1 MNIYSRRLVFPL
13 LLALGACS
21 TPGPESADAGMTYT
35 PSDPVIEP
43 ELERRAPV
51 RPDIDTEDWDVG
63 AYAGALAIEDFGT
76 EFLYGGRIAYHVS
89 EDFFLEGHYA
99 RADVD
104 DDNFRRLGAPL
115 FESSEEELSTWGLS
129 VGYQMLP
136 GEVFMGSRWARTST
150 TYLQFGAGNTDFA
163 GEDSVTYLLG
173 FGLRV
178 LPADW
183 LSLRLDAR
191 DHIFESDLT
200 GDNEWKHNFELSVGV
215 GVFF

>member
-1 MNIYSRRLVFPL
+1 MNLNSRCLLAPL
-13 LLALGACS
+13 LVTLAACS
-21 TPGPESADAGMTYT
+21 NSPSATDDAGMSYT
-35 PSDPVIEP
+35 PSDSVIQP

-51 RPDIDTEDWDVG
+51 RPDIDTEDWDAG
-63 AYAGALAIEDFGT
+63 AYAGAIAIEDFGT
-76 EFLYGGRIAYHVS
+76 EFLYGGRLAYHVS

-104 DDNFRRLGAPL
+104 DENFRRLGAPL
-115 FESSEEELSTWGLS
+115 FENTEEELTTWGLS

-178 LPADW
+178 LPTDW

-200 GDNEWKHNFELSVGV
+200 GDNSWKHNFELSVGL

>member
-1 MNIYSRRLVFPL
+1 MVIDTRRLIFPL
-13 LLALGACS
+13 LLTLGACS
-21 TPGPESADAGMTYT
+21 SGGPGSGDAGMTYT
-35 PSDPVIEP
+35 PAEPVIQP
-43 ELERRAPV
+43 DLERRAPA

-76 EFLYGGRIAYHVS
+76 EFLYGGRLAYHVS

-104 DDNFRRLGAPL
+104 DENFRRLGAPL

-136 GEVFMGSRWARTST
+136 GEVFVGSRWARTSA
-150 TYLQFGAGNTDFA
+150 TYLQFGAGNTEFA

-178 LPADW
+178 LPTDW
-183 LSLRLDAR
+183 FSLRLDAR

-200 GDNEWKHNFELSVGV
+200 GDNEWKHNFELSVGL

>member
-1 MNIYSRRLVFPL
+1 MVIDTRRLIFPL
-13 LLALGACS
+13 LLTLGACS
-21 TPGPESADAGMTYT
+21 SGAPGSGDAGMAYT
-35 PSDPVIEP
+35 PAEPVIQP
-43 ELERRAPV
+43 DLERRAPV

-76 EFLYGGRIAYHVS
+76 EFLYGGRLAYHVS

-104 DDNFRRLGAPL
+104 DENFRRLGAPL

-136 GEVFMGSRWARTST
+136 GEVFVGSRWARTSA
-150 TYLQFGAGNTDFA
+150 TYLQFGAGNTEFA

-178 LPADW
+178 LPTDW
-183 LSLRLDAR
+183 FSLRLDAR

-200 GDNEWKHNFELSVGV
+200 GDNEWKHNFELSVGL

>member
-1 MNIYSRRLVFPL
+1 MNIYSRPLVFPL

-21 TPGPESADAGMTYT
+21 TPAPGGGDARMTYT

-43 ELERRAPV
+43 DLERRAPV

-76 EFLYGGRIAYHVS
+76 EFLYGGRLAYHVS

-115 FESSEEELSTWGLS
+115 FESSEEELTTWGLS

-136 GEVFMGSRWARTST
+136 GEVFMGSRWARTSA

-178 LPADW
+178 LPTDW

-200 GDNEWKHNFELSVGV
+200 GDNEWKHNFELSLGL

>member
-1 MNIYSRRLVFPL
+1 MNIYSRPLVFPL

-21 TPGPESADAGMTYT
+21 SPAPGGSDAGMTYT

-43 ELERRAPV
+43 DLERRAPV

-76 EFLYGGRIAYHVS
+76 EFLYGGRLAYHVS

-115 FESSEEELSTWGLS
+115 FESSEEELTTWGLS

-136 GEVFMGSRWARTST
+136 GEVFMGSRWARTSA

-178 LPADW
+178 LPTDW

-200 GDNEWKHNFELSVGV
+200 GDNEWKHNFELSLGL